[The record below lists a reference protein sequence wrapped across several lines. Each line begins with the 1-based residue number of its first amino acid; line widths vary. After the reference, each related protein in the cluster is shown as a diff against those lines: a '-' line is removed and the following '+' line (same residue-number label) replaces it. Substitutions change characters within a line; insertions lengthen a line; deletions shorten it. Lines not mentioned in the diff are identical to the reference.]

1 LEKILWA
8 LNIKSFLTINSLNF
22 TSQTLVVS
30 TQNFSKQTNYTMN
43 NDQALLK
50 PITLSGGLELKN
62 RVWMAP
68 MTRSRA
74 ANPETKPFEIHDKY
88 YAERA
93 SSGLIITE
101 GSQVSKDAVGY
112 INTPG
117 IYSKEQVEGWKG
129 VTKAVH
135 NKDGHIFIQLW
146 HVGRISHPDF
156 HHGNLPLAPSAINP
170 NEKSFTPEGFKE
182 TVTPKAMT
190 LEDIKQTIQ
199 DFKNAGKN
207 AMEAG
212 FDGVE
217 IHSSNG
223 YLFHQFFNATSNVR
237 TDEYGGSIENRAK
250 ILFEVID
257 ALKEVMPEQKIGLRL
272 NPSLNGVFGMKAD
285 EETIPTF
292 EYIVKKLNEY
302 DLAYLHLSEPF
313 TDVSDISYLVS
324 HIAKHFRP
332 IYKGT
337 LVINA
342 GFNQE
347 KGNHVIEAG
356 DADAVA
362 FGTLYVSNPDLVERF
377 RTGADL
383 AQPDKDT
390 FYTPGEKGYTDYLTL
405 KESKVS

>member
-1 LEKILWA
+1 
-8 LNIKSFLTINSLNF
+8 
-22 TSQTLVVS
+22 
-30 TQNFSKQTNYTMN
+30 MN
-43 NDQALLK
+43 TDQALLK
-50 PITLSGGLELKN
+50 PITLAGGLELKN
-62 RVWMAP
+62 RIWMAP
-68 MTRSRA
+68 LTRSRA
-74 ANPETKPFEIHDKY
+74 TNSENKPFEIHEEY
-88 YAERA
+88 YTQRA

-101 GSQVSKDAVGY
+101 GSQVSEDAVGY

-117 IYSKEQVEGWKG
+117 IYSKEQIEGWKG

-135 NKDGHIFIQLW
+135 DNDGHIFIQLW

-156 HHGNLPLAPSAINP
+156 HNGNQPLAPSAINP
-170 NEKSFTPEGFKE
+170 NEKSYTPEGFKD

-199 DFKNAGKN
+199 DFKNAGEN

-212 FDGVE
+212 FDGIE

-223 YLFHQFFNATSNVR
+223 YLLHQFFSATSNVR

-250 ILFEVID
+250 ILFEIID

-272 NPSLNGVFGMKAD
+272 NPSLNGVFGMTAD

-292 EYIVKKLNEY
+292 EYIVKKLNDY

-313 TDVSDISYLVS
+313 TDVSEIPYLVS
-324 HIAKHFRP
+324 KIAKHFRP
-332 IYKGT
+332 LYKGT

-342 GFNQE
+342 GFDQE
-347 KGNHVIEAG
+347 KGNKVIEDG

-362 FGTLYVSNPDLVERF
+362 YGSLYISNPDLVERF
-377 RTGADL
+377 EQNSEL
-383 AQPDKDT
+383 ASPDKDT
-390 FYTPGEKGYTDYLTL
+390 FYTPGEKGYTDYPTL
-405 KESKVS
+405 EEIKVG